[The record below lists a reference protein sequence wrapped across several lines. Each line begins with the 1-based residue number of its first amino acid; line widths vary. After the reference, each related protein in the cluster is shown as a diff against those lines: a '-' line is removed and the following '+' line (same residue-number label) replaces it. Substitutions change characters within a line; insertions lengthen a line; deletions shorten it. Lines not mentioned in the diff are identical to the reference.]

1 MAIFEG
7 WSGMSNVLP
16 LRQTPSRMTRE
27 RSHSPEGALLDPL
40 RQFLEDAGMTSGA
53 KDGNELTAFI
63 RRLQEQTRNLEREA
77 VAQFMEASDVDADAI
92 EIDGK
97 VHRRVL
103 RSKQT
108 YMTEVGEVEVE
119 RWLYK
124 DRTDAEAKAVAGL
137 EAKLGVVSG
146 FWTPQAAKNGAWVVA
161 QMTPTKAAE
170 LFRRV
175 GTMAP
180 SKSSLD
186 RLPKALS
193 EQWERDREAHE
204 KTLREAIVIPDGTAS
219 VAVSLDG
226 VMAPVDG
233 GNSPTAV
240 RTKAAKAGRL
250 SKGPAGYRKLGCA
263 TIAFCDTE
271 GDLIS
276 AIRFGRAPES
286 KKVSLKSTLREDLA
300 HILAQNPHLRVV
312 KIADAGGDNFE
323 YLGTLPEGPE
333 ILDFYHASEHLSAA
347 IASVFGDGTTRT
359 RRKYEELK
367 DRLLE
372 DPKGVDSVIN
382 AMAYLKRMNPQAKRL
397 TKELAYFRKNRKRM
411 RYAEWKSA
419 GYMIGSGV
427 VEAACKTLVSQRLKL
442 SGMRWSRG
450 GAQAILTLRG
460 WDQSERFD
468 EAWALLAATY
478 QREIHVVANIVDIT
492 PKPERHAPSSRRKK
506 MSG

>member
-1 MAIFEG
+1 
-7 WSGMSNVLP
+7 MSNIVP
-16 LRQTPSRMTRE
+16 LRPSPSPMNRE
-27 RSHSPEGALLDPL
+27 RSHAPEGLLLDPL
-40 RQFLEDAGMTSGA
+40 RQFLKDACMATGA
-53 KDGNELTAFI
+53 KNGDELTAFI
-63 RRLQEQTRNLEREA
+63 RRLQEQTQKLERDA
-77 VAQFMEASDVDADAI
+77 VAQFMAASDVDADAI
-92 EIDGK
+92 EIEGK

-124 DRTDAEAKAVAGL
+124 DRTDPDAKAVAAL
-137 EAKLGVVSG
+137 EAKLGMVSG
-146 FWTPQAAKNGAWVVA
+146 FWTPHAAKNGAWVVA

-170 LFRRV
+170 LFQRV

-193 EQWERDREAHE
+193 EHWEQNREAHE
-204 KTLREAIVIPDGTAS
+204 QTLREAIVVPEGTAS

-233 GNSPTAV
+233 GNSPTGV
-240 RTKAAKAGRL
+240 RNKAATAGKL
-250 SKGPAGYRKLGCA
+250 SKGPAGYRELGCA
-263 TIAFCDTE
+263 TIAFCDAE

-276 AIRFGRAPES
+276 AIRFGRAPEP
-286 KKVSLKSTLREDLA
+286 KKLSLKSTLREDLA
-300 HILAQNPHLRVV
+300 YILAQHPDLPVV

-323 YLGTLPEGPE
+323 YLETLPEGPE

-347 IASVFGDGTTRT
+347 IASVFGDGTTKT
-359 RRKYEELK
+359 RRKYGELK

-382 AMAYLKRMNPQAKRL
+382 ALAYLKRTNPQAKRL
-397 TKELAYFRKNRKRM
+397 TRELAYFRKHRRRM

-442 SGMRWSRG
+442 SGMRWSSG

-460 WDQSERFD
+460 WDQSDRFD

-478 QREIHVVANIVDIT
+478 QREIHVVANVVDIT
-492 PKPERHAPSSRRKK
+492 KAPARKAPASRRKNA
-506 MSG
+506 SE